1 MVTFRN
7 NNNNNRRPPFRSN
20 NNRRPPFRRSEEG
33 SKFSNN
39 SSFKRNVPGRNNHNA
54 PKLIEKYNEMAREAL
69 ANEDRVL
76 SENYFQH
83 ADHFTRIL
91 NEQES
96 FRKTKFAENKELN
109 SGTSSLSEK
118 KEEEVGEKIIDK
130 TEEVAKVKKVVKKQ
144 PEANQFNPNIFS
156 DLSTSNLIL
165 LVSKN
170 FLSLPFKIL
179 PDGSFNFCE
188 LTFFPLTITS

>member
-1 MVTFRN
+1 MVT
-7 NNNNNRRPPFRSN
+7 FRSN
-20 NNRRPPFRRSEEG
+20 NNRRPPFRSSNNRRPPFRRNEEG

-83 ADHFTRIL
+83 ADHFTRIQ

-96 FRKTKFAENKELN
+96 SKKARFSAESAESKI
-109 SGTSSLSEK
+109 TSEDKSE
-118 KEEEVGEKIIDK
+118 EKIIDEK
-130 TEEVAKVKKVVKKQ
+130 VEPVTKVAVVK
-144 PEANQFNPNIFS
+144 
-156 DLSTSNLIL
+156 
-165 LVSKN
+165 
-170 FLSLPFKIL
+170 
-179 PDGSFNFCE
+179 
-188 LTFFPLTITS
+188 